1 MVTQSPKSILAV
13 LAKHRRVKSILTTV
27 NNMKEKKVKK
37 DLNTYLSTKLSGY
50 TAQAHKS
57 CKHQR
62 TRELRYSLLVAS
74 PDVYNIVADPSL
86 KKEKKF
92 SKFILSDIYRQIL
105 TFHCP
110 LLSISDC

>member
-92 SKFILSDIYRQIL
+92 SKFILSDPHIS
-105 TFHCP
+105 
-110 LLSISDC
+110 LSTSKHR